1 MRLAAR
7 LAGLGA
13 TLLAA
18 SILVFL
24 VMNLLP
30 GDPAAVM
37 LGVDAQPDTVAALRH
52 QLGLDLPLPIRY
64 AHWIGGLVTLH
75 AGTSITYGIAVTQ
88 LLGGRLQI
96 TLPLAG
102 LTLLLAMCI
111 GVPLGVVAASRQ
123 GRVADAALMAGA
135 QLAKSVPDFW
145 LGVIFILV
153 FALRLPWLPAG
164 GFPGWQGGAMPALRA
179 LILPALALGLPA
191 AAILARFTRS
201 ATITALG
208 QDYVRTAR
216 AKGLSRGAALWR
228 HAVPNALIPV
238 ITVIGIQFPLLL
250 SGTVIV
256 ENVFNLPG
264 LGRLLLEAI
273 DQRDLLVVQDIV
285 LLLVGSVV
293 VVNFAADA
301 AAGWIDPRRGGE
313 GVLF

>member
-1 MRLAAR
+1 M
-7 LAGLGA
+7 
-13 TLLAA
+13 
-18 SILVFL
+18 
-24 VMNLLP
+24 
-30 GDPAAVM
+30 
-37 LGVDAQPDTVAALRH
+37 
-52 QLGLDLPLPIRY
+52 
-64 AHWIGGLVTLH
+64 
-75 AGTSITYGIAVTQ
+75 
-88 LLGGRLQI
+88 
-96 TLPLAG
+96 
-102 LTLLLAMCI
+102 
-111 GVPLGVVAASRQ
+111 
-123 GRVADAALMAGA
+123 
-135 QLAKSVPDFW
+135 PDFW